1 MGASRIVSGGWG
13 EGRLWWGRSGG
24 NGARGECTGEA
35 GRRGSG
41 LSGGSGA
48 GGGGA
53 GASWAYAGEEGGKV
67 GRAEGA
73 EEEEEEEEEGGGEGG
88 GGRRGGGG
96 GMMGLQDEDYSDN
109 EDVGNAY
116 GDMEAGM
123 FTPPELLGVD
133 GADAMLEEAR
143 MLNPHRQRHSTKPR
157 SVAERKR
164 REKISV
170 RLQQLKDAM
179 PKAEGRLDT
188 ASMIE
193 DAVAYIHS
201 LRQRC
206 RALEKHNVQLLA
218 KVGGGGEVN

>member
-1 MGASRIVSGGWG
+1 MH
-13 EGRLWWGRSGG
+13 LH
-24 NGARGECTGEA
+24 
-35 GRRGSG
+35 
-41 LSGGSGA
+41 
-48 GGGGA
+48 
-53 GASWAYAGEEGGKV
+53 
-67 GRAEGA
+67 
-73 EEEEEEEEEGGGEGG
+73 
-88 GGRRGGGG
+88 
-96 GMMGLQDEDYSDN
+96 DDDYSDN

-116 GDMEAGM
+116 GDMDAGM
-123 FTPPELLGVD
+123 LTPPELLGVD

-193 DAVAYIHS
+193 DAVAYIQS

-206 RALEKHNVQLLA
+206 RALEKHNVQLSA
-218 KVGGGGEVN
+218 KVEHLQERLGERDGGGGGTGGAGGGGGGGVGEAGERGEEREEEGRRRGGGGGGGAGEGGGGGGSSGGAGGGEGGGAGVTDE